1 MDSEH
6 WEAHFDIY
14 AGLHGKSLRVELT
27 LPRVVKILMNL
38 ATERRTPRTS
48 VRGKQ
53 YFMHFTNKLQKINIS
68 RKTLATHLAELR
80 DPLLGRDPQFGK
92 RCTTLLKGLET
103 KQKNNYYSTGLLIN
117 TN

>member
-14 AGLHGKSLRVELT
+14 AGLHVKSLRVELT

-38 ATERRTPRTS
+38 ATEWRTPRTS
-48 VRGKQ
+48 V
-53 YFMHFTNKLQKINIS
+53 NSILCILQINDEKINIS

-92 RCTTLLKGLET
+92 RCFRVRCFKCFCSYT
-103 KQKNNYYSTGLLIN
+103 K
-117 TN
+117 

>member
-6 WEAHFDIY
+6 WEAHSDIY

-38 ATERRTPRTS
+38 ATEWRTPRTS

-53 YFMHFTNKLQKINIS
+53 YFMHFTNK
-68 RKTLATHLAELR
+68 
-80 DPLLGRDPQFGK
+80 
-92 RCTTLLKGLET
+92 
-103 KQKNNYYSTGLLIN
+103 
-117 TN
+117 